1 MTTNTDTTVRKS
13 GSTFVALSFVLVLM
27 LLPITVMAEAG
38 KIIFIIG
45 SAEVIS
51 DDFSSKKAV
60 RGMLLDSGDT
70 LKTSERGQLQV
81 RMADGGLVAVRPN
94 SEFKIDEF
102 VYTNDVEN
110 DKNFYSLIK
119 GGFRSVTG
127 AIGQANKSAYKVD
140 TPVATIGIRGTDYT
154 ARLCDSTCDT
164 DEGLYIGVM
173 NGGVTLTNDAG
184 TVDIDPSEFGFVS
197 DINAD
202 PVLLDQAPG
211 EVLFSQ
217 VSSNTKLAGSNDTE
231 GTTTATQQDSVIIA
245 SEAST
250 DTGTNLNFNNVD
262 NTTVV
267 TNTNTDV
274 VEEPVVET
282 PIVETPV
289 VDTPVEEVAVV
300 EDPVVTPTPDIFRHV
315 TMTGHDKSPLVSKE
329 LTESV
334 IYATDGQL
342 DSFKI
347 TNTSG
352 SVFEY
357 SRDTAIA
364 AVDTGSTTNNEV
376 SWGRWTD
383 MNLTVTDNS
392 GTNSIAVTDANS
404 VHWGVSNEFEE
415 VILPKSGTGT
425 FSYQVVGGTN
435 PTDNY
440 GGVGTISTQYS
451 SLASVDFTNHSAS
464 FTATARNMP
473 DPEDPLTLNYDWQLT
488 YSMVIDPNTGTMAG
502 TLDNFTNFVGLGNN
516 THPDYAP
523 SSMSGL
529 ARGSFAGFSTTGGA
543 PSAAVVSY
551 EANTTYTQYYADPG
565 ADITYQIRG
574 VVAAELVP

>member
-13 GSTFVALSFVLVLM
+13 GSTLFALSFVLVLM
-27 LLPITVMAEAG
+27 LLPITVLAEAG

-51 DDFSSKKAV
+51 EDFSSKKAV

-70 LKTSERGQLQV
+70 LKTSEKGQIQV

-102 VYTNDVEN
+102 VYTNDIEN

-127 AIGQANKSAYKVD
+127 AIGQANKAAYKVD
-140 TPVATIGIRGTDYT
+140 TPVATIGIRGTDFT
-154 ARLCDSTCDT
+154 ARLCDTACDA
-164 DEGLYIGVM
+164 DSGLYIGVM
-173 NGGVTLTNDAG
+173 SGGVTLTNDAG

-217 VSSNTKLAGSNDTE
+217 VSSNTSLAGSGETD

-250 DTGTNLNFNNVD
+250 DTGTNLNFNNID

-267 TNTNTDV
+267 TNSDSGV
-274 VEEPVVET
+274 VENPV
-282 PIVETPV
+282 IDTPV
-289 VDTPVEEVAVV
+289 VDTPTEEIAVV
-300 EDPVVTPTPDIFRHV
+300 EDPIVTPTPDIFRHV

-383 MNLTVTDNS
+383 MNLIVTDNS
-392 GTNSIAVTDANS
+392 GTNTVAVTDANS
-404 VHWGVSNEFEE
+404 VHWGISNEFEE
-415 VILPKSGTGT
+415 VTLPISGS
-425 FSYQVVGGTN
+425 FSYQVVGGTT
-435 PTDNY
+435 PTDNQ
-440 GGVGTISTQYS
+440 GGLGTLSTTAS
-451 SLASVDFTNHSAS
+451 SQLSNVDFAS
-464 FTATARNMP
+464 QTASLNLSINNLV
-473 DPEDPLTLNYDWQLT
+473 DPEDELVTYNWSLQYD
-488 YSMVIDPNTGTMAG
+488 MAIHADG
-502 TLDNFTNFVGLGNN
+502 TLHSTNDETNLILMAASG
-516 THPDYAP
+516 HPSL
-523 SSMSGL
+523 SSGDTISGS
-529 ARGSFAGFSTTGGA
+529 ATGAFAGFRTDAA
-543 PSAAVVSY
+543 PTAAVISY
-551 EANTTYTQYYADPG
+551 EANRTYAKWQSAGTID
-565 ADITYQIRG
+565 YQIRG
-574 VVAAELVP
+574 VVAAELMQ